1 MAAGAGHD
9 PARRVGVRDVGVP
22 VMTPRILP
30 EMTIP
35 QFVAAFKAGEITA
48 DEADNSIWAYSNS
61 IREWQDAMREIGRL

>member
-1 MAAGAGHD
+1 
-9 PARRVGVRDVGVP
+9 
-22 VMTPRILP
+22 MTPRILP

-35 QFVAAFKAGEITA
+35 QVVAAFKAGEITA